1 MLLWCRKTRDQL
13 TFLLWKRQNF
23 KFAWADGTACIVEQL
38 WGGDAHRSVSFD
50 IEKLELHPMEHI
62 NKICMKEDDSCVG
75 PSSTLY
81 APNVFI
87 SSLTKARSR
96 NLWLYLRYEFRPV
109 GSVSL
114 SKLYRRVGVWR
125 PFSAVDRWVW
135 RLIEILSEIEAWSKR
150 PCLKNVSV
158 SSGKLWRTYLY
169 WTKHPSLS
177 RLINREAWLNLKAL
191 KWNTTLA
198 QSKLFC
204 RWWCF
209 IFAHATQT
217 VD

>member
-1 MLLWCRKTRDQL
+1 MCSDVTLVQKN
-13 TFLLWKRQNF
+13 K
-23 KFAWADGTACIVEQL
+23 
-38 WGGDAHRSVSFD
+38 RSVDISFVKEKKNSSLHGQMGRLVLWSSCEEGMH
-50 IEKLELHPMEHI
+50 IEVSILISKNSNYTRWNILIGYAWKKAFTQE
-62 NKICMKEDDSCVG
+62 EDDSCVG

-150 PCLKNVSV
+150 PCLKMSV
-158 SSGKLWRTYLY
+158 WALGNCDGHIYTG
-169 WTKHPSLS
+169 
-177 RLINREAWLNLKAL
+177 LNILHSA
-191 KWNTTLA
+191 
-198 QSKLFC
+198 
-204 RWWCF
+204 
-209 IFAHATQT
+209 
-217 VD
+217 D

>member
-1 MLLWCRKTRDQL
+1 MCSDVTLAQKKQEISWHFFCERDKISSLHGQMGRLVLWSRCEEGMHIEVSVLISKNSNYTRWNILIRYARKKAFTQ
-13 TFLLWKRQNF
+13 
-23 KFAWADGTACIVEQL
+23 
-38 WGGDAHRSVSFD
+38 
-50 IEKLELHPMEHI
+50 
-62 NKICMKEDDSCVG
+62 KEDDSCVG

-135 RLIEILSEIEAWSKR
+135 RLIEILSEIETWSKR
-150 PCLKNVSV
+150 PCLKMSV
-158 SSGKLWRTYLY
+158 WALGNCDGHIYTG
-169 WTKHPSLS
+169 
-177 RLINREAWLNLKAL
+177 LNILHSA
-191 KWNTTLA
+191 
-198 QSKLFC
+198 
-204 RWWCF
+204 
-209 IFAHATQT
+209 
-217 VD
+217 D

>member
-1 MLLWCRKTRDQL
+1 MASWRCWSLVLIATKISDITDSYKCALMLLWCRKTRDQL

-150 PCLKNVSV
+150 PCLKMSV
-158 SSGKLWRTYLY
+158 WALGNCDGHIYTG
-169 WTKHPSLS
+169 
-177 RLINREAWLNLKAL
+177 LNILHSA
-191 KWNTTLA
+191 
-198 QSKLFC
+198 
-204 RWWCF
+204 
-209 IFAHATQT
+209 
-217 VD
+217 D